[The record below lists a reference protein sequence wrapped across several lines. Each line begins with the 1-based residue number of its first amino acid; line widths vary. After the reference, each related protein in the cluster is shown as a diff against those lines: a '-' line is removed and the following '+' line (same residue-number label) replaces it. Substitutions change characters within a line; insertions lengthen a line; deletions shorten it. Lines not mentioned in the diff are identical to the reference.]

1 MDQRAIIYFLVIAC
15 GAFALRADTNTIN
28 LEPSADAT
36 LAEYPETPAGGGSS
50 VVVAGSLGLSATNA
64 RCRALFRFS
73 LPASIPTNATITSVS
88 LTLNVIKSPLDGV
101 ASTFSLHRQLVDW
114 NEAQAS
120 WAFADTARAW
130 SFPGG
135 QVGVD
140 WAAESQATMEM
151 DVEGPYSFASNTNL
165 VATVQDWLL
174 HPENNFGWLLKTD
187 SEDMGKT
194 ARRIGARENPNPV
207 YRPILAVNYSTSPT
221 ATAPKL
227 VHLTLTHS
235 VVAFQFN
242 GEAGISYRI
251 EGTDVLRPPVWSPV
265 TNTPPLPTAG
275 VVNIS
280 EPVSTPSR
288 FYRVLT
294 P

>member
-1 MDQRAIIYFLVIAC
+1 MDQRAIIFCLIIAC
-15 GAFALRADTNTIN
+15 GGFVLRADTIN

-36 LAEYPETPAGGGSS
+36 LAEYPGTPAGGSSS
-50 VVVAGSLGLSATNA
+50 VVVAGSLGPTATNA

-73 LPASIPTNATITSVS
+73 LPASIPTNATITSAS
-88 LTLNVIKSPLDGV
+88 LLLNVIKNPLDGV

-120 WAFADTARAW
+120 WALADTGRAW

-140 WAAESQATMEM
+140 WAAESQATTEM

-174 HPENNFGWLLKTD
+174 HPETNFGWLLKTD
-187 SEDMGKT
+187 SEDVGKT
-194 ARRIGARENPNPV
+194 ARRIGSRENPDGYKPF
-207 YRPILAVNYSTSPT
+207 LAISYTTSPA

-227 VHLTLTHS
+227 VHLTFTHG
-235 VVAFQFN
+235 VVDFQFD
-242 GEAGISYRI
+242 GEAGMSYRI
-251 EGTDVLRPPVWSPV
+251 EATDLLSPPAWSPV
-265 TNTPPLPTAG
+265 TNTPALPTAG
-275 VVNIS
+275 VVDIS
-280 EPVSTPSR
+280 EPVSAPSR